1 MGAPGL
7 GETPRSWSAT
17 FDAMNDMVCLL
28 DRDGTVVRCNRSMSE
43 FLGRSP
49 DEITGKKCH
58 ELMHGSHTF
67 FERCPYQEMLR
78 TGRQESFELA
88 LGDSW
93 FQVTADPLFE
103 EEGAIVGAVHIV
115 RDITGRRRAE
125 DSLAERSR
133 RLVDLS
139 ALAVDLAALPGEADL
154 GKFLGETLRELT
166 GAVAVA
172 FSEYDPDDR
181 VLATRTIAFQPG
193 VVKTLTAPLAGRL
206 TGTRSPVSNA
216 AYQRILTSSNAT
228 VATLTE
234 ASFGAITPAVDA
246 TVRRLLGVDRFVG
259 TSYVIEGALYGTS
272 VIALKAG
279 TPDPPREELDTF
291 ANLGAISLR
300 RRRAEAELA
309 RQTEQVDKLF
319 ALSGDI
325 LGIGDTGGT
334 LLRLNPAWE
343 TVLGYSVAELEGRP
357 LIDLVHPDDR
367 DKTLAGLAELAKGHD
382 VMDFA
387 NRQRH
392 RDGSYRLIE
401 WRITPSEGRLIFA
414 VGRDITAKVEAQAL
428 EKERLRRASEYNRSL
443 IEASLDPLLT
453 IGLDG
458 MITDVNQA
466 TVAATG
472 CSREELLGTDFAGYF
487 TESDKARESHE
498 RALREGAVRDYALD
512 IRHRDGSVT
521 AVLYNA
527 TTYQDADGGVAG
539 VFAAARDVG
548 ELQRAE
554 AEIRALN
561 TGLERR
567 VAERTRELDAANRE
581 LQEFVYSVA
590 HDLRTPLR
598 AVDGFSLTVLEGYGD
613 VIAEQGRSD
622 LRRVRAAAQ
631 SMGELIDAL
640 LSLARMGRLDVQ
652 LVPVDLSAIARRVTA
667 ELREADPTRTVDVDI
682 EDGLTVVGDTA
693 ILDVVLQ
700 NLLGN
705 AWKFTSRRADARI
718 EFRQIRHDGER
729 AFLVRDNGAGFDP
742 AYVHKLFSPFQRLH
756 TAEEFPGT
764 GIGLATVARVLE
776 RLSGSWWAEG
786 EVGGGAA
793 FYFALPE
800 GGPGQWGRPPEAP
813 LEH

>member
-1 MGAPGL
+1 M
-7 GETPRSWSAT
+7 
-17 FDAMNDMVCLL
+17 
-28 DRDGTVVRCNRSMSE
+28 
-43 FLGRSP
+43 
-49 DEITGKKCH
+49 
-58 ELMHGSHTF
+58 
-67 FERCPYQEMLR
+67 
-78 TGRQESFELA
+78 
-88 LGDSW
+88 
-93 FQVTADPLFE
+93 
-103 EEGAIVGAVHIV
+103 
-115 RDITGRRRAE
+115 
-125 DSLAERSR
+125 
-133 RLVDLS
+133 
-139 ALAVDLAALPGEADL
+139 DLASLPGDADL
-154 GKFLGETLRELT
+154 GKFLGVRLRELT

-172 FSEYDPDDR
+172 FSEYDPDER

-206 TGTRSPVSNA
+206 TGTRSPVSDD
-216 AYQRILTSSNAT
+216 AYKAILTSSNAT

-234 ASFGAITPAVDA
+234 ASFGAISPAVDA

-259 TSYVIEGALYGTS
+259 LSYVVEGALFGTS

-279 TPDPPREELDTF
+279 TLDPPREELDTF

-300 RRRAEAELA
+300 RRRAETELA
-309 RQTEQVDKLF
+309 LQTVQVDSLF

-325 LGIGDTGGT
+325 LGVGDTNGI
-334 LLRLNPAWE
+334 LLRVNPAWE
-343 TVLGYSVAELEGRP
+343 TTLGYPAAELEGRP

-367 DKTLAGLAELAKGHD
+367 AMTLAGLADLTKGRI
-382 VMDFA
+382 VKDFA

-401 WRITPSEGRLIFA
+401 WRVTPVRGRLIFA

-428 EKERLRRASEYNRSL
+428 EKERLRGEADQARCPAETELRRASEYNRSL
-443 IEASLDPLLT
+443 IEASLDPLVT
-453 IGLDG
+453 IGPDG
-458 MITDVNQA
+458 MITDVNEA

-472 CSREELLGTDFAGYF
+472 RSREELLGTDFADYF
-487 TESDKARESHE
+487 TEPGKAREGYE
-498 RALREGAVRDYALD
+498 QVFREGVVRDYPLE

-527 TTYQDADGGVAG
+527 TTYQDADGNVRRRVRRGPRRRR
-539 VFAAARDVG
+539 AAARRGGDPG
-548 ELQRAE
+548 AQR
-554 AEIRALN
+554 RP
-561 TGLERR
+561 ERR

-613 VIAEQGRSD
+613 VIADQGRSD
-622 LRRVRAAAQ
+622 LQRVRAAAQ
-631 SMGELIDAL
+631 SMGQLIDAL

-667 ELREADPTRTVDVDI
+667 ELREADPARPVDVVI
-682 EDGLTVVGDTA
+682 EDGLVVVGDVA

-705 AWKFTSRRADARI
+705 AWKFTSRRADAHI

-764 GIGLATVARVLE
+764 GDRPGHGRART
-776 RLSGSWWAEG
+776 
-786 EVGGGAA
+786 
-793 FYFALPE
+793 
-800 GGPGQWGRPPEAP
+800 
-813 LEH
+813 